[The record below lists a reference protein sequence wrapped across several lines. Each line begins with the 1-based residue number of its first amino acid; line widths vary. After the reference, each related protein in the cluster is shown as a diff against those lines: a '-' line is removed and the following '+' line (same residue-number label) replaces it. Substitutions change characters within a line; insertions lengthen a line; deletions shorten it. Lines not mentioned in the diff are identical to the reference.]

1 MISLSIVI
9 PILNEGKNI
18 VKLVEEIKKEK
29 RLLNVN
35 NFELVIIDDNS
46 IDDTKIVLEKVQKKN
61 KFLKYYIRKNKKR
74 DLTQSCLLGFDK
86 SLYPNILVM
95 DGDLQHPP
103 KYIKHILNTF
113 ISGNYDIVV
122 GTRNLLKK
130 KDPGLGYIRY
140 VSSIIIII
148 AVNLLLGDKTKDPMS
163 GFFLFKKEIYKKNK
177 KKLYGLGYKIL
188 ADLIYSSNTTLKVAD
203 QNIFFDKRKSG
214 KSKMN
219 IKVLFQLITFIIN
232 KFFKKFS

>member
-1 MISLSIVI
+1 
-9 PILNEGKNI
+9 
-18 VKLVEEIKKEK
+18 
-29 RLLNVN
+29 
-35 NFELVIIDDNS
+35 
-46 IDDTKIVLEKVQKKN
+46 
-61 KFLKYYIRKNKKR
+61 
-74 DLTQSCLLGFDK
+74 
-86 SLYPNILVM
+86 M

>member
-130 KDPGLGYIRY
+130 KIQ
-140 VSSIIIII
+140 
-148 AVNLLLGDKTKDPMS
+148 A
-163 GFFLFKKEIYKKNK
+163 
-177 KKLYGLGYKIL
+177 
-188 ADLIYSSNTTLKVAD
+188 
-203 QNIFFDKRKSG
+203 
-214 KSKMN
+214 
-219 IKVLFQLITFIIN
+219 
-232 KFFKKFS
+232 

>member
-1 MISLSIVI
+1 M
-9 PILNEGKNI
+9 
-18 VKLVEEIKKEK
+18 
-29 RLLNVN
+29 
-35 NFELVIIDDNS
+35 
-46 IDDTKIVLEKVQKKN
+46 
-61 KFLKYYIRKNKKR
+61 
-74 DLTQSCLLGFDK
+74 
-86 SLYPNILVM
+86 
-95 DGDLQHPP
+95 
-103 KYIKHILNTF
+103 
-113 ISGNYDIVV
+113 
-122 GTRNLLKK
+122 
-130 KDPGLGYIRY
+130 
-140 VSSIIIII
+140 
-148 AVNLLLGDKTKDPMS
+148 GDKTKDPMS